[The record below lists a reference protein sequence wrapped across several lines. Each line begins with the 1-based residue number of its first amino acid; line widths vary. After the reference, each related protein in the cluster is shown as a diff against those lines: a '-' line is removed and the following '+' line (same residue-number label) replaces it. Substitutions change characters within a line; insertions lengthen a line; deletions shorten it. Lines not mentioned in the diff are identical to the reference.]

1 MITAPWTPGVPASW
15 VTGDEVY
22 GADPRLAGCLEGRSI
37 GYVLAIAGNRRLRP
51 AHRPPRSSLSPTP
64 AGLAGPLGL
73 RRRARHLSSASL
85 SRARTGRGRGGR

>member
-37 GYVLAIAGNRRLRP
+37 GYVLAIAGNRRRRP
-51 AHRPPRSSLSPTP
+51 AHRPPRSSPNRMN
-64 AGLAGPLGL
+64 LAQIFMG
-73 RRRARHLSSASL
+73 HHE
-85 SRARTGRGRGGR
+85 RT